1 MKKTQ
6 TVKILE
12 IKILECTLDIQRQSS
27 PREYRDRR
35 QISSTEEKNR
45 RDRYISQKML
55 NLILPV
61 RTYPENT

>member
-6 TVKILE
+6 TVEILE

-35 QISSTEEKNR
+35 QISSTEDKIEG
-45 RDRYISQKML
+45 RDISVKKC
-55 NLILPV
+55 
-61 RTYPENT
+61 